1 MLKTLVA
8 TAITLLTLSS
18 SAMAGEGLSAMWA
31 MRGRMDAQ
39 LHGQPAPMIP
49 QNNSIPSNG

>member
-1 MLKTLVA
+1 MLKTLVV
-8 TAITLLTLSS
+8 TALALLTLSGS
-18 SAMAGEGLSAMWA
+18 VMAGDGLSVMWA

-49 QNNSIPSNG
+49 QNNSIPSDG

>member
-1 MLKTLVA
+1 MLKTLIVSA
-8 TAITLLTLSS
+8 LTLLTLSS
-18 SAMAGEGLSAMWA
+18 SAMAGEGLSVMWA

-49 QNNSIPSNG
+49 QNNSISSNG